1 MTASTHTVSQQR
13 CRVTPIAMAV
23 SVALL
28 SLSNAYAQ
36 SATDAAS
43 TTSAPATAPAT
54 ASATAPAQPAAPA
67 TAPSSADQ
75 AASAN
80 SATQVL
86 VTGYRYSIEKSLD
99 QKRDANSIVEV
110 VTAED
115 VGKFPDKNVA
125 DALSRVPGVVVT
137 RSGGEGKNVSVRGL
151 SSELTLTQ
159 LNGNYVATAES
170 NGDPSRS
177 FNYTLMPSNMLASA
191 ELYKTSEARFDEG
204 GIGGTVILRTRR
216 PLDVKSGSGFLNAEG
231 TWSDTTKKTDPQ
243 ISGQYAWHDESNR
256 VGVLIGY
263 TQQKRTIRS
272 MGGSTSNWQ
281 WYSDNNTTNPSV
293 DVNGQ
298 PNGLNSYWWGQSG
311 FNNQDG
317 QNYTDFA
324 MPTSVNLDVTT
335 NERERKGGQLT
346 LQFKPLRNLNMTA
359 NYFRFDLKQNTQT
372 NSLKIPEWSI
382 ARYDGDGNWPGGR
395 LLDKLTF
402 DPSGTI
408 VTGAQ
413 YSARPGKNYYC
424 NSAQAAAGGLTNTG
438 GFGPDDCTIPTPQI
452 AGNYNREKA
461 LSQTADFEVEW
472 KGERL
477 DATFKAGR
485 TWAEGGPEMSLG
497 MPIKPRRQNA
507 DGSWSLGNSYSA
519 WDLTGTPTMT
529 FSPDLMAN
537 LRNGIGEIDLGSTSS
552 SWTRNKTDQNYA
564 QTDLTWHADNSNW
577 LDSIQFGAKYRD
589 GGTNRRTG
597 NNYWACQGTD
607 KSEYDNRFQNGCDV
621 NANKFRPEFLYAEEL
636 GNLTNGLKASAFPGI
651 NYPAYIQY
659 LNSTYGDMQTRNEDN
674 FVYNVSEKITSMYVQ
689 ANIKTDRLRGNF
701 GMRVVRTRQ
710 HADSTDQV
718 DYYNDYFFNGP
729 DGTPAPCLAGGAP
742 AAGAPAGSGC
752 TSGFTTVPDSQTNPA
767 TGHVSTFVVSALDRT
782 YTDYLPSMNLAFDIT
797 DNLLLRGA
805 ASKVV
810 ARPSYNAIAAP
821 GSLRNFSQE
830 YVNDRRYIGGGD
842 QVGWFGSGSNK
853 ELDAYKATQYDIG
866 LEWYFERGSVLGM
879 GLFRKNVS
887 NFAVPVVRDVT
898 LDIGGQSVPVQSYST
913 SAGGRDAVS
922 KGIELYAQHTFDSG
936 FGVQANYTY
945 NKTNQ
950 AAITL
955 ADGREI
961 GTSPL
966 VGSAKNQANLTVF
979 YSNDQLMLRASY
991 NRRGEVVNGLV
1002 NGLNVYD
1009 EPYSQVDLNAAYNF
1023 TKELSLTASILN
1035 LTEEESKSRL
1045 GNDTKARYY
1054 SSGYTGRVAY
1064 MGLNYKF

>member
-1 MTASTHTVSQQR
+1 MTASPKSVTQT
-13 CRVTPIAMAV
+13 RVRATPVAMAV
-23 SVALL
+23 SIALL

-36 SATDAAS
+36 STDAAAAAPAA
-43 TTSAPATAPAT
+43 APATTAAT
-54 ASATAPAQPAAPA
+54 SSAQQGAPA
-67 TAPSSADQ
+67 TAPSPADQ

-80 SATQVL
+80 SANTVL

-125 DALSRVPGVVVT
+125 DALQRVPGVIIT

-256 VGVLIGY
+256 IGFLVGY

-281 WYSDNNTTNPSV
+281 WYSDSRATNPSV

-298 PNGLNSYWWGQSG
+298 PNGLNSYWWGESG
-311 FNNQDG
+311 FYTQDG
-317 QNYTDFA
+317 DYYTNFA
-324 MPTSVNLDVTT
+324 LPTSVGLDVTT

-382 ARYDGDGNWPGGR
+382 ARYNGDGNYPGGR
-395 LLDKLTF
+395 MLDRFTF

-413 YSARPGKNYYC
+413 YSARPGKAYYC
-424 NSAQAAAGGLTNTG
+424 NAEQAAAGGLTNTG

-461 LSQTADFEVEW
+461 LSQTADFEIDW
-472 KGERL
+472 KGESL
-477 DATFKAGR
+477 DATFKIGR

-507 DGSWSLGNSYSA
+507 DGSWSLGNSFSA
-519 WDLTGTPTMT
+519 WDFSGTPTMT
-529 FSPDLMAN
+529 FSPELMAN

-564 QTDLTWHADNSNW
+564 QADLTWHVDNSNW
-577 LDSIQFGAKYRD
+577 LDSVQFGAKYRD

-607 KSEYDNRFQNGCDV
+607 KGDYDNRFQNGCDV

-853 ELDAYKATQYDIG
+853 ELDAYKATQYDLG
-866 LEWYFERGSVLGM
+866 LEWYFQRGSVLGAA
-879 GLFRKNVS
+879 LFRKNVS

-898 LDIGGQSVPVQSYST
+898 LDIGGESVAVQSYST

-922 KGIELYAQHTFDSG
+922 KGIELYTQHTFDSG
-936 FGVQANYTY
+936 FGFQLNYTY

-955 ADGREI
+955 SNGQQI

-979 YSNDQLMLRASY
+979 YSNDQMMLRASY

-1009 EPYSQVDLNAAYNF
+1009 EPYSQVDLNASYNF
-1023 TKELSLTASILN
+1023 TKELSLTASVLN
-1035 LTEEESKSRL
+1035 LTEEESRSRL
-1045 GNDTKARYY
+1045 GNDTKSRYY

-1064 MGLNYKF
+1064 VGLNYKF